1 MRFKITNCLIY
12 VTKIIFFREISIQKL
27 SIFRKKVAI
36 VFAIFCESE
45 DPPHDPKIF
54 FPDIKS
60 KGFNVNPH
68 EYKSVDEI
76 FSSHIIL
83 DSKRLRCH
91 HN

>member
-1 MRFKITNCLIY
+1 MLLRSYSFEKYKSKNFL
-12 VTKIIFFREISIQKL
+12 FFRKNG
-27 SIFRKKVAI
+27 AI
-36 VFAIFCESE
+36 IFAIFCGSE

-68 EYKSVDEI
+68 ECKSVDEI

-83 DSKRLRCH
+83 DSKRLWCH

>member
-1 MRFKITNCLIY
+1 M
-12 VTKIIFFREISIQKL
+12 
-27 SIFRKKVAI
+27 AI
-36 VFAIFCESE
+36 VFAIFCGLE

-60 KGFNVNPH
+60 KGFNANPH

-76 FSSHIIL
+76 FLSHIIL
-83 DSKRLRCH
+83 DSKRLWCH